1 MIFNTWYDR
10 NEESFKFNEQI
21 ISYWF
26 FFSTRIIRKQRIESD
41 FMVKI

>member
-26 FFSTRIIRKQRIESD
+26 FLAHE
-41 FMVKI
+41 